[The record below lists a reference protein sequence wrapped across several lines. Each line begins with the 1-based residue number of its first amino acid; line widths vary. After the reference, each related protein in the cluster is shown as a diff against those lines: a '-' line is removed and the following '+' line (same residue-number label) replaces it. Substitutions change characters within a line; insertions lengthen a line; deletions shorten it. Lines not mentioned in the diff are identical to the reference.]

1 MMTRPNAEA
10 VAILLI
16 IYYGKWSVSGD
27 ILYFGK
33 DKRQEGKGL
42 DTCPS
47 PTFGPRREGEA

>member
-1 MMTRPNAEA
+1 MTRPNAEA